1 MMRSVPQDVVDEVT
15 EALLNE
21 KDTETRT
28 NMVELVIVA
37 LLKVFFV
44 TLLFFL
50 SQPVVTASK

>member
-15 EALLNE
+15 EALVGE

-37 LLKVFFV
+37 LLKVFFPI
-44 TLLFFL
+44 TFFL
-50 SQPVVTASK
+50 SQPAFIASK

>member
-1 MMRSVPQDVVDEVT
+1 MRSVPQVVVDEVT
-15 EALLNE
+15 EALVGE

-44 TLLFFL
+44 TLPFFL

>member
-1 MMRSVPQDVVDEVT
+1 MT

-37 LLKVFFV
+37 LLKVF
-44 TLLFFL
+44 TLFTFF
-50 SQPVVTASK
+50 S

>member
-1 MMRSVPQDVVDEVT
+1 MRSVPQDVVDEVT

-37 LLKVFFV
+37 LLKVFLSTFS
-44 TLLFFL
+44 FL
-50 SQPVVTASK
+50 NMF